1 VSERDKAQPETT
13 QDSRRSEQP
22 VPEEATTSPAG
33 GGEAP
38 IPADKGG
45 TPDAEGTPKAGGAPE
60 AKAEGK
66 TTARARAAAA
76 ARARAAAQGGAK
88 TAKAEAAPEEPSPMQ
103 PVLDHIVHVITRELG
118 DGVIEEAYINR
129 LAKHVPTLVV
139 KNERWH
145 ETARLL
151 RDHPELAFDYLSV
164 LVGIDHET
172 HLEVY
177 YHFDSYQKGHR
188 LAVRVKADRE
198 QATVPSVTDIWPG
211 ADWPEREAYDLVGI
225 RFAGHPNLK
234 RILLP
239 DDWVGH
245 PLRKDY
251 QPLDEGV

>member
-1 VSERDKAQPETT
+1 MSEREKAQPDMTEG
-13 QDSRRSEQP
+13 SRRSEQQ
-22 VPEEATTSPAG
+22 A
-33 GGEAP
+33 
-38 IPADKGG
+38 PAD
-45 TPDAEGTPKAGGAPE
+45 APE
-60 AKAEGK
+60 AKEAQAAKGATDAK
-66 TTARARAAAA
+66 NSPDAKAARSRAAAA
-76 ARARAAAQGGAK
+76 ARARAAAQGRARDG
-88 TAKAEAAPEEPSPMQ
+88 AKAEKVPEEPSPMQ

-118 DGVIEEAYINR
+118 DGVIEEAYVNR
-129 LAKHVPTLVV
+129 LAKHVPTIVV
-139 KNERWH
+139 KNERWR

-151 RDHPELAFDYLSV
+151 RDHPELAFDYLST

-177 YHFDSYQKGHR
+177 YHFDSFQKGHR

-198 QATVPSVTDIWPG
+198 KATVPSVTGIWPG

-225 RFAGHPNLK
+225 RFEGHPNLK